1 MANAVAVSMLMVADA
16 AIWLHNLMLILTGK
30 GFV

>member
-1 MANAVAVSMLMVADA
+1 MANTFAVLMLLVVDA
-16 AIWLHNLMLILTGK
+16 AIWLHNLMLALTGK

>member
-1 MANAVAVSMLMVADA
+1 MANTVTVCVLMVVDA